1 MPGVKTDKAVKLT
14 IVKEGRGGA
23 PDFLTRSFAEK
34 LSYLKGT
41 APKERMDLIL
51 ADPEGK
57 RLTRAMEPQELF
69 WLIKEIGETDAI
81 ELLGMAAPEQCIF
94 LLDMEIWR
102 GWSFAEEKAV
112 EWFGYL
118 LASGE
123 ENFQELLPQLDF
135 GLLTLFLG
143 RELIVGGGI
152 GELNTDDERLTDWD
166 HTFDDVFMLKFRNP
180 RHAAIIGAFLEL
192 VCRTDNQLYTA
203 LMESVRSDIDVEQE
217 EECHRFR
224 SGRLADLGFPPLDE
238 AMAIYGRLDPA
249 NFQVSGDKELQPGN
263 SVATLPAP
271 YFGDN
276 SLLQRTLALADSA
289 ELQLELNCLINTAL
303 VADAAPFADAEAMKA
318 VMQRVF
324 GYLNIALEHLADG
337 DVAKAAAIITDEYLK
352 RLFQLGFSIVL
363 GLKGRAAELSG
374 EGYTA
379 GKALA
384 GLKAKRPRFYRGFD
398 PDVVDGYR
406 EFRDLADVQRVE
418 EFLAHL

>member
-1 MPGVKTDKAVKLT
+1 LPSTKIDKTAKLT
-14 IVKEGRGGA
+14 LVKGGRSGF
-23 PDFLTRSFAEK
+23 PEFTVLPFAEK
-34 LSYLKGT
+34 LSYLQGA
-41 APKERMDLIL
+41 APKERLDLIL

-81 ELLGMAAPEQCIF
+81 ELLAMAAPEQCIF
-94 LLDMEIWR
+94 LLDMEIWN
-102 GWSFAEEKAV
+102 GWTFSEEKAV

-118 LASGE
+118 LAGGE
-123 ENFQELLPQLDF
+123 ERFQELLPQLDF

-166 HTFDDVFMLKFRNP
+166 HTFDDVFMLKFRNSQ
-180 RHAAIIGAFLEL
+180 HAATIGAFLEL
-192 VCRTDNQLYTA
+192 VCRTDNELYTA

-217 EECHRFR
+217 EECQRFR

-238 AMAIYGRLDPA
+238 ALAIYSRLDPA
-249 NFQVSGDKELQPGN
+249 NFTVSGGKELQPGN
-263 SVATLPAP
+263 SVATLPVP

-276 SLLQRTLALADSA
+276 SLLQKALALANSA

-324 GYLNIALEHLADG
+324 GYLNIALEHLAGG
-337 DVAKAAAIITDEYLK
+337 DVAKAAAIIADEYLK
-352 RLFQLGFSIVL
+352 RLFRLGFSIVL
-363 GLKGRAAELSG
+363 SLKGKAAELSG

-384 GLKAKRPRFYRGFD
+384 GLKLKRPRFYRGFD
-398 PDVVDGYR
+398 PDGIDGYR
-406 EFRDLADVQRVE
+406 EFRNLADVRRVE
-418 EFLAHL
+418 EFLAQL